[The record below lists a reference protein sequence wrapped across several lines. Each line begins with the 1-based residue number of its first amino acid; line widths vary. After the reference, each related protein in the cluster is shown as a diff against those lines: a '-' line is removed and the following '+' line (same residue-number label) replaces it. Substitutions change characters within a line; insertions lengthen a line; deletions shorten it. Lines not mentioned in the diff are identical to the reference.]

1 MREIPIHFF
10 AIVGAVVAKMAV
22 VTIGSVTYETKPFKL
37 FLWINGYLLISLLA
51 MGAILA
57 VWG

>member
-37 FLWINGYLLISLLA
+37 FL
-51 MGAILA
+51 
-57 VWG
+57 